1 MVRTLTVPLADLNEV
16 ERIERGLQYIAD
28 LGSFRGGET
37 VDRNRSK
44 GVLSEEVTGCEARR
58 CDDDDIRS
66 IDVVE
71 RELGILVLEDRR
83 IQFVDGEEA
92 ASSPVFDTAPADMK
106 FSLGIIKLEY
116 MFCGH

>member
-16 ERIERGLQYIAD
+16 GRIERGLQYVAD
-28 LGSFRGGET
+28 LGSFHGGET

-66 IDVVE
+66 INVVK

-92 ASSPVFDTAPADMK
+92 ASSPVFDTAPGNMK

-116 MFCGH
+116 MFCRH

>member
-1 MVRTLTVPLADLNEV
+1 MVRTLTVPLADLNQV
-16 ERIERGLQYIAD
+16 ECIERGLRYVTD

-58 CDDDDIRS
+58 YDDDDIRS

-71 RELGILVLEDRR
+71 RELGILVLEDL
-83 IQFVDGEEA
+83 
-92 ASSPVFDTAPADMK
+92 ASSSSTGKRQPAAPYSILAPADMK

-116 MFCGH
+116 MFCRH

>member
-1 MVRTLTVPLADLNEV
+1 MVCTLTVPLADLNEV
-16 ERIERGLQYIAD
+16 ERIERGLQYVAD

-58 CDDDDIRS
+58 CDDDDIRY
-66 IDVVE
+66 INVVE
-71 RELGILVLEDRR
+71 RELDILALEDRR
-83 IQFVDGEEA
+83 FQFVDGEEA

-106 FSLGIIKLEY
+106 FPLSIIKLKY
-116 MFCGH
+116 MFCRH